1 MKILFRELNSVD
13 KITSIKELSSLLSEN
28 RLLKEKQDFLR
39 LIYEREKQGNTL
51 IAPRIAMPHAEGIS
65 VRKTSM
71 AIGKSTKLINWNNNQ
86 FVEMIL
92 LVSINPADEINNEK
106 LIRIIRELGKEEK
119 TVHLIDSTKTN
130 ILRELQKI

>member
-1 MKILFRELNSVD
+1 
-13 KITSIKELSSLLSEN
+13 
-28 RLLKEKQDFLR
+28 
-39 LIYEREKQGNTL
+39 
-51 IAPRIAMPHAEGIS
+51 AMPHAEGIS
-65 VRKTSM
+65 VRKTSI

-92 LVSINPADEINNEK
+92 LVAINPADEINNEK